1 MTILVQLLP
10 VSLDKLRELNNSLRE
25 RSDAGDLD
33 RCLSCENVS
42 RLGCESCHS
51 RYCSEVRILDFAIA

>member
-25 RSDAGDLD
+25 RSDAGDLH
-33 RCLSCENVS
+33 RCLPCGNVSRLSCEN
-42 RLGCESCHS
+42 CHS
-51 RYCSEVRILDFAIA
+51 RYCSEVRILDFATA